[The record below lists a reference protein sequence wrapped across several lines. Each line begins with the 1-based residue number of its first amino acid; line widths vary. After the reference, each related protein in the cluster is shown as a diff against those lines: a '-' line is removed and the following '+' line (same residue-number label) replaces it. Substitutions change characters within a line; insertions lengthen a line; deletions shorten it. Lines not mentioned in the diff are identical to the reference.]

1 KGLWK
6 LDVDDVI
13 FQDVGLDDGDNASD
27 EPPLWLCDEQ
37 VRAGIKALLEL
48 DRCEEEDA
56 HLHRENE
63 ALRVWFA
70 EEWKVSV
77 VGIQEVG
84 TLQVYLR
91 QTYD

>member
-1 KGLWK
+1 
-6 LDVDDVI
+6 VI
-13 FQDVGLDDGDNASD
+13 FQDVGLDDGDNTSN

-37 VRAGIKALLEL
+37 VRAGIKVLLEL

-56 HLHRENE
+56 RLCWENE
-63 ALRVWFA
+63 VLQVWFA

-77 VGIQEVG
+77 VGIQEAG
-84 TLQVYLR
+84 MLQVYLW